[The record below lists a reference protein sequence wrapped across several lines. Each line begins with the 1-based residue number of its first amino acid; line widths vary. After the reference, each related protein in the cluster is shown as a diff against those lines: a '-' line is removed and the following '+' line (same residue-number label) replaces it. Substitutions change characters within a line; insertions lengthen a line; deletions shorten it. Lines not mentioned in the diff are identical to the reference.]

1 MATQVKSNSAN
12 YNSFAKYKD
21 DLIKVFARINS
32 NDNLYDQQHMEGKA
46 ITLEIQEKFKSFR
59 FTDFHSPYFKNKD
72 GQGGWVQG
80 TKDAQH
86 WEIDNIGIGANKHGV
101 VACTASVKEALFII
115 ECCVAGMGKKILEIW
130 NTPPK
135 QRSAKFLQEELDV
148 YKVKIKQVPKKRDRF
163 FNALKP
169 SETKVV
175 KSSNEKV
182 VIQLDNIKKI
192 LDKQDQDYTQE
203 MRLINQLRTRFTKV
217 N

>member
-1 MATQVKSNSAN
+1 MTTQVKSNSAN

-32 NDNLYDQQHMEGKA
+32 NDNLYDQQHMESKA
-46 ITLEIQEKFKSFR
+46 ITLEIQEKFKSFS
-59 FTDFHSPYFKNKD
+59 FTDFHSPFFKNKD

-130 NTPPK
+130 KTPPK

-169 SETKVV
+169 SEIKLIR
-175 KSSNEKV
+175 SSNEKV